1 MKKNTVPYTTDKII
15 ITKVNTGGNSMKK
28 YIVALVMAPSGVV
41 AETHYDTKAE
51 ALKYFDKA
59 MGDTLGGDRLS
70 LYSPEGSIISRY
82 EPVYRPGGDKENQG
96 GYMK

>member
-1 MKKNTVPYTTDKII
+1 
-15 ITKVNTGGNSMKK
+15 MKK

-51 ALKYFDKA
+51 ALKAFDKA
-59 MGDTLGGDRLS
+59 QKDTMGGDRLS

-82 EPVYRPGGDKENQG
+82 EPVYRPKDVKNTKG
-96 GYMK
+96 GYL